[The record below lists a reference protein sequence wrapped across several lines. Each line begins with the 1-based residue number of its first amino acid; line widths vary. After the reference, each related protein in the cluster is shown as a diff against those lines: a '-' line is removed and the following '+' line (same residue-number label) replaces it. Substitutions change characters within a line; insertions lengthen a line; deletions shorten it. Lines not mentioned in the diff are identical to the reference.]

1 MQFPNDA
8 TGDVLRRM
16 EQANFD
22 FSSAHDVEF
31 FSVFRTEAEADSV
44 AKEYLADHKAGNRL
58 QNIETRP
65 HHKEGMEL
73 LIVKTMFVTYENVT
87 AFESVLANRVA
98 KYDGYLDGW
107 GVLQT

>member
-1 MQFPNDA
+1 MQFPNDV
-8 TGDVLRRM
+8 TGDVFRRM
-16 EQANFD
+16 EQAKFD
-22 FSSAHDVEF
+22 FSTAHDVEF

-44 AKEYLADHKAGNRL
+44 ANLYLADHKTGNRL
-58 QNIETRP
+58 KNIETRP
-65 HHKEGMEL
+65 HQTGGMEL

-107 GVLQT
+107 GVLQS